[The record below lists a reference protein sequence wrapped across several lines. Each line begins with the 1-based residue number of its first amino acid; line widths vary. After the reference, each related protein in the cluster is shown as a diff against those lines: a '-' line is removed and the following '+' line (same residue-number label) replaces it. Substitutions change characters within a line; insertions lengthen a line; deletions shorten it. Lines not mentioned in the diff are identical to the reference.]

1 MSDQCSGTCCLAEA
15 SWSDRSCLN
24 WSLHTHSRAC
34 CLTILSLRNKHL
46 CTQSWWLIS
55 AQQSQCRTPTWK
67 YLLTPMLWKPR
78 KSSVSASLPA
88 PALATHIFSE
98 PPNSIKSSAISSERG
113 NSKSCFPR
121 AGHSA
126 FLLSLCCP
134 AQKASP
140 AVCTSCSSAAAA
152 LLVQQ
157 EESFFTAA
165 ADRWADKL
173 PLPPHV
179 PSPMALQQTRRT
191 IPVTKK
197 SSGVKHPA
205 RINPI

>member
-15 SWSDRSCLN
+15 SWSNESCLN

-113 NSKSCFPR
+113 NSKVLFPQS
-121 AGHSA
+121 GTLSISA
-126 FLLSLCCP
+126 VTVLPCTEGIACSVHLLLLSCCCF
-134 AQKASP
+134 AGSARGEFLHGCCWQVGRQASP
-140 AVCTSCSSAAAA
+140 SSSCSFSHGSPAHKENHTSN
-152 LLVQQ
+152 Q
-157 EESFFTAA
+157 E
-165 ADRWADKL
+165 KL
-173 PLPPHV
+173 W
-179 PSPMALQQTRRT
+179 S
-191 IPVTKK
+191 
-197 SSGVKHPA
+197 
-205 RINPI
+205 